1 MQEVLPHLILTK
13 TPKRWIVLSSF
24 YREEKVAEKWKALS
38 EAAQPG
44 SSSVCLGNQVFLPP
58 SPKLLL
64 NQLLGE
70 ESRKRC
76 QG

>member
-13 TPKRWIVLSSF
+13 NPKRWIVLSSF

-44 SSSVCLGNQVFLPP
+44 SSSVC
-58 SPKLLL
+58 
-64 NQLLGE
+64 
-70 ESRKRC
+70 
-76 QG
+76 